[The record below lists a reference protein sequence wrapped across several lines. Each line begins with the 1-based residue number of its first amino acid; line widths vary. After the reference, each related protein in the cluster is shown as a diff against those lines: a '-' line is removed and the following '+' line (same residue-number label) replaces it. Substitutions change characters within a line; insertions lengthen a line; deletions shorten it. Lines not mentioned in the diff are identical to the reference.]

1 PPGWP
6 GAAERHARFLLAEA
20 NRRARR
26 GDLEPALATLQEIHE
41 RNPSFKG
48 VSEAAGNVVDQI
60 ITQAVEQ
67 QNWRRARHFINR
79 LEGMYA
85 RHSVAERWTGELNS
99 RAERFLAD
107 AEQARAAGDHARAA
121 ASAES
126 AASIWPQA
134 RNFRTRHRLYAERY
148 QRLHV
153 GV

>member
-1 PPGWP
+1 DQMLMRVDRLIEQENFELAYELLNVLRRNTPDWP

-26 GDLEPALATLQEIHE
+26 GDLEPALATIQEIHE

-99 RAERFLAD
+99 RAERFL
-107 AEQARAAGDHARAA
+107 
-121 ASAES
+121 
-126 AASIWPQA
+126 
-134 RNFRTRHRLYAERY
+134 
-148 QRLHV
+148 
-153 GV
+153 